1 MRSRSLTHLVALGLT
16 ALLAVGLVGSVAMRG
31 STEHERLD
39 DEHEQGL
46 VALEGLTV
54 AAVHQ
59 SETALLFMGL
69 LAESNVDS
77 ALLNET
83 LDQANRLSLDSK
95 EAWER
100 FEKASL
106 GLPGEAELRSSY
118 EAGIA
123 AGTAAGAQIASVV
136 FGALTQGDV
145 SPEAMQ
151 TRLESVR
158 AMSTSSRAN
167 MADLRTLLEMYQAEI
182 DASVVRSGEI
192 EASTADNLL
201 RTTVASLV
209 VFAAAWVL
217 AMRSSLRRGRIVA
230 VERRERELE
239 ANRNELDARLQ
250 RGLVMAADEEAC
262 LNVVGLALRELD
274 LESTEVLVAD
284 SSRAHFHQVIS
295 PTGEASLG
303 CGVATPN
310 DCPAARTGQ
319 TQTFARSESIDACPH
334 LRDHPKVPCSA
345 VCAPINIAGV
355 AVGVMSATGADGALA
370 SANAIANLELV
381 ARKTGERLGALR
393 TFSKSEI
400 QASTDPLTGLLNRRS
415 VEAEAS
421 TVVEKGGRY
430 AVAFGDLDHFKRLN
444 DVYGHDTG
452 DRALR
457 LFSRVLRDSVR
468 PQDIPARYGG
478 EEFVIVLPGCSAA
491 DAVSVIERV
500 RQRLA
505 EALEGGSTPPF
516 TASFGVASDDSGL
529 PFADLVSI
537 ADAALLTA
545 KAEGRNRTIIG
556 GASATPPEAGS
567 PVSAVPDVA

>member
-31 STEHERLD
+31 STELEALD
-39 DEHEQGL
+39 DEHEQAL
-46 VALEGLTV
+46 VALDGLTV

-59 SETALLFMGL
+59 AETALLFMGL
-69 LAESNVDS
+69 LAENSVD
-77 ALLNET
+77 ATLLNAT
-83 LDQANRLSLDSK
+83 LDDANQLAIASK
-95 EAWER
+95 DAWAR
-100 FEKASL
+100 FAKASL
-106 GLPGEAELRSSY
+106 ELPGEGELRTTF
-118 EAGIA
+118 ETGLA
-123 AGTAAGAQIASVV
+123 AGTASGTEIASVV

-145 SPEAMQ
+145 SPEALQ
-151 TRLESVR
+151 TRLEAVR
-158 AMSTSSRAN
+158 AMSMSSQGLVA
-167 MADLRTLLEMYQAEI
+167 TLDTLIEMYQSEI
-182 DASVVRSGEI
+182 DASVVSSGAI
-192 EASTADNLL
+192 ESSTADNLL
-201 RTTVASLV
+201 RTTVASAI

-230 VERRERELE
+230 VERHERELE
-239 ANRNELDARLQ
+239 AGRNELDARLQ
-250 RGLVMAADEEAC
+250 RGLVMAADEQSC
-262 LNVVGLALRELD
+262 LEVVGLALRELD

-295 PTGEASLG
+295 PTGDASQG
-303 CGVATPN
+303 CSVATPN

-400 QASTDPLTGLLNRRS
+400 QASTDALTGLLNRRS
-415 VEAEAS
+415 VEAEAGS
-421 TVVEKGGRY
+421 VVDKGGRY

-491 DAVSVIERV
+491 DAVNVVERV

-545 KAEGRNRTIIG
+545 KAEGRNRTIVG
-556 GASATPPEAGS
+556 GASAPAPEPAPS
-567 PVSAVPDVA
+567 VAAVPDVA